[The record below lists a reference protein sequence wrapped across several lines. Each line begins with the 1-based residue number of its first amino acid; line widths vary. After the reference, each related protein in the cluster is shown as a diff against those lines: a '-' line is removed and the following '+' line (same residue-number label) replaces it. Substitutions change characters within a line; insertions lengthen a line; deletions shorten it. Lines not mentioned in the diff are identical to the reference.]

1 MCLCEAR
8 GLHCP
13 NPIRVLTSTIYTSM
27 HPPTPHSALQEEDVA
42 TMKRDSRKTVKAMRK
57 ATLLGTSLAP
67 KYCPRGLEHLASPE
81 ELARR
86 CRLREDLTKAVLEEQ
101 SLQRREDISRPHALA
116 RVSSVLSKW
125 TRDDSHRAAMN
136 DATVAVSIYSGDD
149 ENDRRPAAA
158 PAPSALLPCID
169 DAATTTDVASSSSST
184 SHSAP
189 ASRRRSSSSSGG
201 GSSTTK
207 KNKTTNDPPASSKA
221 DETNTSATLKD
232 ERRSVQ
238 SGDAFS
244 MSKLQRSLDITST
257 GTARSRTPEL
267 GLLTQRLDETE
278 LRR

>member
-1 MCLCEAR
+1 
-8 GLHCP
+8 
-13 NPIRVLTSTIYTSM
+13 
-27 HPPTPHSALQEEDVA
+27 
-42 TMKRDSRKTVKAMRK
+42 MKRNSRKTVKAMRK

-101 SLQRREDISRPHALA
+101 SLQRREGISRPHALA

-125 TRDDSHRAAMN
+125 TRDDSHQAAMN
-136 DATVAVSIYSGDD
+136 DAAVAGSIYAGDV

-158 PAPSALLPCID
+158 PEPSALLPCVD
-169 DAATTTDVASSSSST
+169 DAGATTDAASSSTST
-184 SHSAP
+184 SHSAT

-221 DETNTSATLKD
+221 DKTNTSATLKD
-232 ERRSVQ
+232 ECRSSVQ

-267 GLLTQRLDETE
+267 GLPTQRLDETQ

>member
-1 MCLCEAR
+1 MFVDALLVCLCSCVN
-8 GLHCP
+8 HPTNTC
-13 NPIRVLTSTIYTSM
+13 VSM
-27 HPPTPHSALQEEDVA
+27 HPPNPPFVRQDEDVA

-86 CRLREDLTKAVLEEQ
+86 CRLREDLTMAVLEEQ
-101 SLQRREDISRPHALA
+101 SLQRREGISRPHALA

-125 TRDDSHRAAMN
+125 TRDDSHQAAMN
-136 DATVAVSIYSGDD
+136 DATVAGSIYAGDV

-158 PAPSALLPCID
+158 PAPSALLPCVD
-169 DAATTTDVASSSSST
+169 DAGATTDAASSSTST

-201 GSSTTK
+201 VSSITK
-207 KNKTTNDPPASSKA
+207 KNKTTTDTPASSKA
-221 DETNTSATLKD
+221 DKTNTSAILKD

-244 MSKLQRSLDITST
+244 MSKLQRSLDIPVPVLPA
-257 GTARSRTPEL
+257 ARSRTPEL
-267 GLLTQRLDETE
+267 GLPTQQPDENQ
-278 LRR
+278 LCR